1 MSLLNPGPPVRWP
14 AGTPPMLMVVVD
26 TEEQFEWGKP
36 VSRQATAVTAM
47 RSIGRIQS
55 IFDEFGIVPCYVVD
69 HPVATQSE
77 GRDALARIRADG
89 RCEIGAHLHPW
100 VTPPYDEQLSAANTY
115 PGNLPP
121 ALERAK
127 LEVLV
132 QALEQAFGERPTV
145 YKAGRYG
152 LGPATAEILEDLG
165 FEIDMSVCPPIN
177 HGADGGPDYRGFPTE
192 PYWFGSRRLLEIPLT
207 GAFVGWA
214 GSLAPSLY
222 DLAAGPLASLR
233 APGVLSRLG
242 AVDRLVLSP
251 EGYTHAEHR
260 RLVDALLERGVR
272 TFTWTLH
279 SPSVEPGHTPYVR
292 SEAELAAFLDSFRR
306 FFAFFFGERGGVAM
320 TPTALR
326 QQLAAR
332 A

>member
-1 MSLLNPGPPVRWP
+1 MSLLTPGPLIRWP
-14 AGTPPMLMVVVD
+14 AETPPMLMVVVD
-26 TEEQFEWGKP
+26 TEEQFAWDQP
-36 VSRQATAVTAM
+36 VSRRSTAVTAM
-47 RSIGRIQS
+47 RSIDRIQS

-69 HPVATQSE
+69 YPVATQAE
-77 GRDALARIRADG
+77 GREALARIRAAG

-100 VTPPYDEQLSAANTY
+100 VTPPYDEALSPANTY

-121 ALERAK
+121 ELERAK

-132 QALEQAFGERPTV
+132 GSLEQAFGERPTI

-152 LGPATAEILEDLG
+152 LGPATAQLLEDLG
-165 FEIDMSVCPPIN
+165 FEIDLSVCPPID
-177 HGADGGPDYRGFPTE
+177 HGADGGPDYRRFPTE

-214 GSLAPSLY
+214 RGLAPPLY
-222 DLAAGPLASLR
+222 DLAAGPLARLR
-233 APGVLSRLG
+233 APGVLSRLR

-251 EGYTHAEHR
+251 EGYTPAEHR
-260 RLVDALLERGVR
+260 RLVDALLDQGVR

-306 FFAFFFGERGGVAM
+306 FFSFFFGERGGVAM
-320 TPTALR
+320 TPTALK
-326 QQLAAR
+326 QQLEAR